1 MASAGAGARGIG
13 ARVEGVRAVIAA
25 LDAGRVV
32 ELRVERGR
40 RDLDSLAERARACGA
55 TVRVTSSLDGWAAT
69 GSPQGVAAEAR
80 PIPRARL
87 EDLLTGRP
95 ALLVLDHLQDPRN
108 AGAAARSALAAG
120 MTGLVAPARR
130 ATPFSTAAFK
140 AAAGALETLPV
151 AEVSS
156 VAEAAAL
163 MGRAGVWTVGL
174 DAGAERPLFGL
185 EIFTEPV
192 AIFAGAEG
200 KGLGRLV
207 RQRMDLMVS
216 IPANPDFPS
225 LNAAT
230 AAALACFE
238 LRRARLSSPF

>member
-1 MASAGAGARGIG
+1 MASAGTGAKGIG
-13 ARVEGVRAVIAA
+13 TRVEGVRAVTAA

-32 ELRVERGR
+32 KLRVERGR

-55 TVRVTSSLDGWAAT
+55 AVRVVPSLDGWAVT

-87 EDLLTGRP
+87 DDLLTGRA

-130 ATPFSTAAFK
+130 ASPFSTAAFK

-156 VAEAAAL
+156 VAEAAAT

-185 EIFTEPV
+185 EILTEPV
-192 AIFAGAEG
+192 AIFTGAEG

-238 LRRARLSSPF
+238 LRRARLSSLS